1 MSTTPQA
8 VEDLGLPSAWTEF
21 DETPI
26 LFANRF
32 LAQHQPNEFIVTLGQ
47 VTGPPI
53 TGTPEEI
60 REHAGARRSVPIG
73 TVARVGL
80 TRHRVVE
87 LIAVLQAELEDHDRR
102 FGER

>member
-1 MSTTPQA
+1 MSATPESLQ
-8 VEDLGLPSAWTEF
+8 VLGLPSAWTEF

-32 LAQHQPNEFIVTLGQ
+32 LAQHQPSEFILTLGQ
-47 VTGPPI
+47 VTGPPL

-60 REHAGARRSVPIG
+60 REHAAERQLPIG

-80 TRHRVVE
+80 TRHRVIE
-87 LIAVLQAELEDHDRR
+87 LIAVLQSELDEHDREL
-102 FGER
+102 GEH